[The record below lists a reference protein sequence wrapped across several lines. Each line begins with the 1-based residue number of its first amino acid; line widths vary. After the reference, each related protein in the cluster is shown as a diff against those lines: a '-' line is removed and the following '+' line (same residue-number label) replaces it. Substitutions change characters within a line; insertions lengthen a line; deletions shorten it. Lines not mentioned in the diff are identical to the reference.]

1 MMSITGVVSRILAVG
16 IFVGENVNHVVNFE
30 QEVATLVHPAL
41 QPLPTEIAMGV
52 HALTICLGI
61 VGSVLLLIS
70 ERRQVVASRILSVFM
85 ILITWNW
92 WLRRFGVFVWDV
104 PEVDERRMRTI
115 HCLKN
120 LSIFGF
126 LLMLS
131 RKGNVT
137 RSRKDI

>member
-1 MMSITGVVSRILAVG
+1 MSVVGVFVRALAVG
-16 IFVGENVNHVVNFE
+16 IFVVENINHLLNFK
-30 QEVATLVHPAL
+30 QEVATLVHPAI
-41 QPLPTEIAMGV
+41 QPLSIDIAMGV

-61 VGSVLLLIS
+61 VGSVLFIAS
-70 ERRQVVASRILSVFM
+70 ERMQWIAARILSVFM
-85 ILITWNW
+85 VLITWNW

-104 PEVDERRMRTI
+104 PEADDRRMRTI

-131 RKGNVT
+131 QTDNVS
-137 RSRKDI
+137 RSSKKDL